1 MLLYSTSSMIVF
13 FSGLIKMAKKI
24 ANKKK
29 SNAGVKTNKVLTIV
43 EQGPKDGLLR
53 KDGYGSEIYA
63 DPTKYSNVIGKYA
76 DDLFASY
83 ADMNISLGKGVADLA
98 KLPGLSKIAEIIK
111 EYNPVSLLGRI
122 EENVFGGVSLRS
134 VYDKGMNMYK
144 NGKQIYED
152 FKKDTVG
159 ALAKYGTGLNLA
171 GLNVGEMVRTGRATY
186 QDVRKIQNIVKN
198 NDWGSLA
205 GIMKGLNSIG
215 NTALSNHLK
224 GIVDIQAHTAFLGKA
239 MRDAHELGLFVDKE
253 FTQNFKQ
260 AFNELNTRNAGN
272 QIVSTLYYNSA
283 QNSDIGSMENIVSW
297 LGGKQVLSNNP
308 LAVETTLD
316 NFSLLKGYTEKD
328 AYEMRKRLLAL
339 LESVNPN
346 WYKDYLGSEE
356 VTHLGAFQKMS
367 DDSKMLL
374 SLEVPGEINFKTEVM
389 LSGWYNPRN
398 IKSIVLRD
406 FKDFSFEE
414 Q

>member
-1 MLLYSTSSMIVF
+1 
-13 FSGLIKMAKKI
+13 MANNKQSI
-24 ANKKK
+24 TNKKK
-29 SNAGVKTNKVLTIV
+29 SDAGVKTNKALTIV
-43 EQGPKDGLLR
+43 EQGPNDGQGR
-53 KDGYGSEIYA
+53 KDGYGAEIYA
-63 DPTKYSNVIGKYA
+63 VPTNYSNVIGKYA
-76 DDLFASY
+76 DDLFVSY
-83 ADMNISLGKGVADLA
+83 KDMNISLGKDFADLA
-98 KLPGLSKIAEIIK
+98 NLSGLSKISQIVK
-111 EYNPVSLLGRI
+111 DYNPVNLLGRV

-134 VYDKGMNMYK
+134 IYDKGMNMFK
-144 NGKQIYED
+144 NGKQTYED
-152 FKKDTVG
+152 FKRDTVG
-159 ALAKYGTGLNLA
+159 ALEKYGKGLNLA

-205 GIMKGLNSIG
+205 GIMKGVSSIG
-215 NTALSNHLK
+215 NAGLSNHLK
-224 GIVDIQAHTAFLGKA
+224 SIVDVQAHTAFLSKA
-239 MRDAHELGLFVDKE
+239 MRDAHELGLFADKD

-260 AFNELNTRNAGN
+260 AFNELNTRNTGN

-283 QNSDIGSMENIVSW
+283 QDSDIGSMENIVSW
-297 LGGKQVLSNNP
+297 LGGDQVLSNNP
-308 LAVETTLD
+308 LAIETTLN

-339 LESVNPN
+339 LSSVNPN

-356 VTHLGAFQKMS
+356 VTYLGAFQNMS

-389 LSGWYNPRN
+389 LSGWYNSSN
-398 IKSIVLRD
+398 IKSVVLRD

-414 Q
+414 